1 MDLAVAEPVEAARRL
16 LCDAVRI
23 VDKDNPAGTPRHEAY
38 DLGLQPAV
46 RDVDREQRMT
56 RSVLAFL
63 AHIEEGDLAAIGEPS
78 SQPRDVDGGGHRHA
92 LPASGREINIAW
104 VTTDCPSIS
113 IT

>member
-1 MDLAVAEPVEAARRL
+1 MDVAVAELGEAARRL

-23 VDKDNPAGTPRHEAY
+23 VDEDDPAGMPRHEAC

-56 RSVLAFL
+56 RSVLALL
-63 AHIEEGDLAAIGEPS
+63 ADIEEGDLAAIGEPS
-78 SQPRDVDGGGHRHA
+78 SQRRDVDGVGHRHA

-104 VTTDCPSIS
+104 LTTDCPSIS
-113 IT
+113 II